1 MSVEKVSSNIKWLG
15 HDSIRIDAENGAKI
29 YFDPFQIGTNPKAD
43 LIFITHDHFDHCSVE
58 DVAKIQGENTIIVT
72 EKNSAEK
79 LSGDVR
85 VVSPG
90 DTLAINGINIEV
102 VPSYNINKD
111 FHPKS
116 NNWLGFIVEI
126 DGVRIYHA
134 GDSDFIPEMK
144 EIKTD
149 IALLP
154 VSGTYVMTAEEAIE
168 AALAINPKLAIPMHY
183 GSIVGDDSDAEKFK
197 QGLKGKIVVKIYNK
211 V

>member
-1 MSVEKVSSNIKWLG
+1 MSVEKISSNINWLG
-15 HDSIRIDAENGAKI
+15 HDSIRIDAENGAEI
-29 YFDPFQIGTNPKAD
+29 YFDPYQIGTNPEAD

-58 DVAKIQGENTIIVT
+58 DVAKIQGEKTVIIT
-72 EKNSAEK
+72 EKDSAAK
-79 LSGDVR
+79 LSGDIR

-111 FHPKS
+111 FHPKN

-134 GDSDFIPEMK
+134 GDADFIPEMK
-144 EIKTD
+144 EINTD

-168 AALAINPKLAIPMHY
+168 AALAIKPKIAIPMHY

-197 QGLKGKIVVKIYNK
+197 QGLKGKIDVRICEK